1 MDFYP
6 LGFYSSPSMIKEY
19 TMIRSL
25 RITFALIFL
34 LLASF
39 SQADLS
45 PAQVKTQQSFLLQA
59 NSEAKDIL
67 YFWFEEW
74 DDDMT
79 SKGTGKYNDKWF
91 PHGPTGIE
99 GSKETDRIIRERF
112 MNTFEKAINNQL
124 EWDIENNPYESLAY
138 ILLLDQFTRN
148 MFRGSEKSY
157 QYDHLSRAAVK
168 RNIEQDFSDY
178 YFTGYQKLFVVYP
191 LMHHE
196 NLASQALSLD
206 YLKDIN
212 EHSEHRYAFLN
223 ALQKGIEH
231 YQIILMFNRFPHRN
245 SRLDRKDTELEAA
258 YLAKQGS
265 KGFVDGSKW

>member
-1 MDFYP
+1 MTK
-6 LGFYSSPSMIKEY
+6 L
-19 TMIRSL
+19 L
-25 RITFALIFL
+25 QITCTLIFL
-34 LLASF
+34 LLTSMG
-39 SQADLS
+39 QADLS
-45 PAQVKTQQSFLLQA
+45 PAQVTAQQSFLLKTHPQ
-59 NSEAKDIL
+59 AKDIL
-67 YFWFEEW
+67 KFWFEEW
-74 DDDMT
+74 DQDMQ

-91 PHGPTGIE
+91 PHGPTGVE

-112 MNTFEKAINNQL
+112 MATFEKAIDDQL
-124 EWDIENNPYESLAY
+124 EWDIENNPYENLAY

-168 RNIEQDFSDY
+168 RNIEQNFSIY

-231 YQIILMFNRFPHRN
+231 YQIILMFDRFPHRN
-245 SRLDRKDTELEAA
+245 IRLDRKDTELEAA

>member
-1 MDFYP
+1 
-6 LGFYSSPSMIKEY
+6 
-19 TMIRSL
+19 MIRSL
-25 RITFALIFL
+25 HITCTLIFL

-45 PAQVKTQQSFLLQA
+45 PAHAKAQQSFLLQA
-59 NSEAKDIL
+59 HIEATEIL
-67 YFWFEEW
+67 SFWFEEW
-74 DDDMT
+74 DEDMT

-91 PHGPTGIE
+91 PHGPTGVE

-112 MNTFEKAINNQL
+112 MGTFEKAISNQL
-124 EWDIENNPYESLAY
+124 EWDIENNPYENLAY

-168 RNIEQDFSDY
+168 QNIKQGFSNY

-231 YQIILMFNRFPHRN
+231 YQIILMFDRFPHRN
-245 SRLDRKDTELEAA
+245 IRLGRENSELEAA
-258 YLAKQGS
+258 YLAKIGS